1 MIEVENLRKI
11 FRQNTA
17 SGGLI
22 KTLLGRVPSE
32 EVVALSD
39 LSFTVEEGQFYS
51 LLGRNGA
58 GKTTAIKILC
68 TLLLPD
74 GGSASIAGY
83 DVDRDSV
90 EVRRNIGVSIRGE
103 RSVYWRLSGR
113 QNLEYFGQLYDLGG
127 SELKRRVS
135 EVADVIGLSDRLD
148 DYVERYSMGMK
159 QRLAIGC
166 ALIHSPRVLMLDEPT
181 IGLDA
186 ASARNLRHFI
196 SHELR
201 DRERVT
207 ILYTTHYMHEAEEMS
222 DRIGILHD
230 GGLVAEGTPD
240 KIVGMIPAENVLE
253 MTIRPVSDGLDDR
266 LATLPDVDSVTV
278 SDLGDGRGRVR
289 VVSNTP
295 LSVGAVS
302 AALADS
308 ESEIES
314 FESMRPSLEDA
325 FVALTGGLTG
335 AEID

>member
-1 MIEVENLRKI
+1 MIEVKNLQKI
-11 FRQNTA
+11 FKQNTA

-32 EVVALSD
+32 QVTALSD
-39 LSFTVEEGQFYS
+39 LSFSVDEGHFYS

-74 GGSASIAGY
+74 SGSASVAGF

-90 EVRRNIGVSIRGE
+90 EVRKNIGVSIRGE

-113 QNLEYFGQLYDLGG
+113 QNLEYFGQLYDLSG
-127 SELKRRVS
+127 SELKQRVS
-135 EVADVIGLSDRLD
+135 EVGEVIGLSDRLD

-166 ALIHSPRVLMLDEPT
+166 ALIHRPRVLMLDEPT

-186 ASARNLRHFI
+186 ASARNLRQFI
-196 SHELR
+196 SQELR
-201 DRERVT
+201 DREKVT

-230 GGLVAEGTPD
+230 GKLVAEGTPRE
-240 KIVGMIPAENVLE
+240 ITGMVSAENVLE
-253 MTIRPVSDGLDDR
+253 MTVRPLVEGIEKRIS
-266 LATLPDVDSVTV
+266 TLDSVDTV
-278 SDLGDGRGRVR
+278 TVTDSGDGRGRVR
-289 VVSNTP
+289 VTSREALPVA
-295 LSVGAVS
+295 AVS
-302 AALADS
+302 GSLTGLDT
-308 ESEIES
+308 EIES
-314 FESMRPSLEDA
+314 FELMRPSLEDA